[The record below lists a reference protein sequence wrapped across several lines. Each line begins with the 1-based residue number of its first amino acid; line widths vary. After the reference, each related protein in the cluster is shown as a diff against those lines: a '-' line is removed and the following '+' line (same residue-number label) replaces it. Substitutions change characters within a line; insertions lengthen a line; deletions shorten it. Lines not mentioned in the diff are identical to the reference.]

1 VSDTAGS
8 LRRRLHGATELR
20 SVVRTMKSLAASS
33 IGQYER
39 SVRALADYRRTVEI
53 GLGACLR
60 ESEPAASVRVRSGR
74 VDPAVVGAVIFGSD
88 QGLVGQFNDVV
99 AESAAK
105 SLASVRPKVRVWA
118 VGERVSSRLTEVGLA
133 PSGAFDVPSSV
144 EGIAPLVGQIL
155 VETEAGAD
163 RAEVTELHLF
173 YNRPTPGAGFE
184 PVGERLL
191 PLDEDWRR
199 ERAAVPWPT
208 KTLPEV
214 RMGGGTAT
222 LGALVREYLFVSIFR
237 ASAESLASENA
248 SRLAAM
254 DRAEKNIDDSLE
266 TLQETFHRVRQG
278 SIDEE
283 LFDVVSGFEALS
295 KRKDRVGGGR

>member
-1 VSDTAGS
+1 
-8 LRRRLHGATELR
+8 
-20 SVVRTMKSLAASS
+20 
-33 IGQYER
+33 
-39 SVRALADYRRTVEI
+39 
-53 GLGACLR
+53 
-60 ESEPAASVRVRSGR
+60 
-74 VDPAVVGAVIFGSD
+74 VIFGSD

-99 AESAAK
+99 AENAAK
-105 SLASVRPKVRVWA
+105 ALASVRPNVRVWA
-118 VGERVSSRLTEVGLA
+118 VGERVSSRLKELGLA
-133 PSGAFDVPSSV
+133 PSGSFDVPSSV
-144 EGIAPLVGQIL
+144 ESITPLVGQIL
-155 VETEAGAD
+155 VETEAGND

-199 ERAAVPWPT
+199 QRAGVPWPT
-208 KTLPEV
+208 RVLPEIP
-214 RMGGGTAT
+214 MDGGTAT

-278 SIDEE
+278 KIDEE

-295 KRKDRVGGGR
+295 KRKSRAGGGR

>member
-1 VSDTAGS
+1 
-8 LRRRLHGATELR
+8 
-20 SVVRTMKSLAASS
+20 MKSLAAAS

-39 SVRALADYRRTVEI
+39 SVHALADYRRTVEI

-60 ESEPAASVRVRSGR
+60 ESEANVGGRAGAGPADSTRVRRGR
-74 VDPAVVGAVIFGSD
+74 VEPAEVGAVVFGSD

-99 AESAAK
+99 AENAAK
-105 SLASVRPKVRVWA
+105 ALASVLPNVRVWA
-118 VGERVSSRLTEVGLA
+118 VGERVSSRLKELGLA
-133 PSGAFDVPSSV
+133 PSGSFDVPNSV
-144 EGIAPLVGQIL
+144 ESITPLVGQIL
-155 VETEAGAD
+155 VETEAGD
-163 RAEVTELHLF
+163 DHAEVTELHLF

-199 ERAAVPWPT
+199 ERAGVPWPT
-208 KTLPEV
+208 KALPEV
-214 RMGGGTAT
+214 PMGGGTAT

-278 SIDEE
+278 KIDEE

-295 KRKDRVGGGR
+295 KRKNGAARSRVGR

>member
-1 VSDTAGS
+1 
-8 LRRRLHGATELR
+8 
-20 SVVRTMKSLAASS
+20 MKSLAAAS

-39 SVRALADYRRTVEI
+39 SVHALADYRRTVEI

-60 ESEPAASVRVRSGR
+60 ESQHGASIRVPSGR
-74 VDPAVVGAVIFGSD
+74 VERAAVGAVIFGSD

-99 AESAAK
+99 AENAAK
-105 SLASVRPKVRVWA
+105 ALASFGPKVRVWA
-118 VGERVSSRLTEVGLA
+118 VGERVSSRLTELGLA
-133 PSGAFDVPSSV
+133 PTGSFDVPSSV
-144 EGIAPLVGQIL
+144 ESITPLVGQIL
-155 VETEAGAD
+155 VETEAGD
-163 RAEVTELHLF
+163 DHAEVTELHLF

-199 ERAAVPWPT
+199 ERSAVPWPT
-208 KTLPEV
+208 KILPEV
-214 RMGGGTAT
+214 PMGGGTAT

-278 SIDEE
+278 KIDEE

-295 KRKDRVGGGR
+295 KRKRRVGGGR

>member
-1 VSDTAGS
+1 MSDTAAS

-39 SVRALADYRRTVEI
+39 SVRALADYRRTVEL

-60 ESEPAASVRVRSGR
+60 ETGPAESGDVRRGQVGS
-74 VDPAVVGAVIFGSD
+74 AVIGAVIFGSD
-88 QGLVGQFNDVV
+88 QGLVGQFNDIV
-99 AESAAK
+99 ADDAAK
-105 SLASVRPKVRVWA
+105 ALASFTAKVRVWA
-118 VGERVSSRLTEVGLA
+118 VGERVRSRLKDLGLA
-133 PSGAFDVPSSV
+133 PSGFFEVPSSV

-155 VETEAGAD
+155 VETEAGSD

-173 YNRPTPGAGFE
+173 YNRPMPGAAFE
-184 PVGERLL
+184 PVRERLL
-191 PLDEDWRR
+191 PLDDDWRR
-199 ERAAVPWPT
+199 QRAAVPWPT

-214 RMGGGTAT
+214 VMGSAIPT

-248 SRLAAM
+248 SRLSAM
-254 DRAEKNIDDSLE
+254 ERAEKNINDSLE
-266 TLQETFHRVRQG
+266 TLQGTFHRVRQG
-278 SIDEE
+278 GIDEE

-295 KRKDRVGGGR
+295 KPKGRVGGGQ